1 MADINLSRKEVFYEE
16 RLKEWKENTG
26 IFNSSNDGNDKKII
40 IAMSRKMP
48 RLLNWIRRIK
58 DFKLNSNYTLVTEHA
73 IPFCLHENPDAEIKI
88 IDDALY
94 FGSTMDNVTQNIA
107 WCTGKEKIEVYPILR
122 ANANKKLFYAKF
134 EDSIKEINE
143 LDLPYFTTLT
153 VKNILSLGKPM
164 DVEYPI
170 LTFKRE
176 TRQET
181 GNRDNWTG
189 LLKDCFNGKQ
199 VYKIEHEIYDEK
211 IHQYKKNVNYT
222 VLLNDAGNNN
232 RSRYDS
238 DFSKLRIYATK
249 DTIRIVSYAP
259 LSINEA
265 DLVESSK
272 LFEKTDFKELW
283 NLVVS
288 KASKVSDSILDFG
301 HVILRDLRRQEYEI
315 SRLKSLVIWAN
326 YLSSYSMLL
335 MYKESII
342 KFMHSI
348 GFRSL
353 PEINEEELCYLLGP
367 QLVSEVKEELELLY
381 IRSMGGP
388 IKTQVYDYN
397 LLPQNNIPFDCE
409 EEYYERNHQSWSKC
423 KFVSQAL
430 SAMFTNQH
438 FCIGMSDSKSD
449 IDRYRKL
456 HFGVSYASIYSDLM
470 SYFRYDEK
478 LLPDIH
484 HWIDRKI
491 DEGCIAPKYERVA
504 LGDRYVWRRMFR
516 AGENEDSYIKIIR
529 IGYFIFNELASFFR
543 TDKLYRKIVE
553 ELFSII
559 FNDPLHLIN
568 LDYKLGEFE
577 CEWNRNLLTWRT
589 MLMDSISGIAFPLCE
604 ELFVNQGFLVSKI
617 VDNVEYLY
625 MPSTKL
631 SSMLQGAT
639 SMSLEQ
645 EKWVKAYLKVYLSF
659 YRSVYNTPINNF
671 FIEKFT
677 FETAP
682 IYTLADLVKTYIM
695 NYSGGGVSQTQA
707 EIERELISCFRKYN
721 ILQLGVDLDSRIIDE
736 SPESSRLFSKLGR
749 ICNDSLKKQK
759 KLFDLSATVLFYW
772 ELFKAIFVLNDVSH
786 AQYTLNVLEY
796 GLHKNMPNSVKQ
808 LCQRDD
814 LGVNDT
820 QLRRIVK
827 SNLVS
832 LYNVVLN
839 DKNHS

>member
-1 MADINLSRKEVFYEE
+1 MADINLFRKEKFYEE
-16 RLKEWKENTG
+16 RLNEWKENTG

-58 DFKLNSNYTLVTEHA
+58 KININSNYTLVTEHA

-94 FGSTMDNVTQNIA
+94 FGSTIDNVTQNIA

-134 EDSIKEINE
+134 EDSFKEINE

-176 TRQET
+176 VSQEM
-181 GNRDNWTG
+181 GSSDNWTG

-199 VYKIEHEIYDEK
+199 VYKIEHEIFDEK
-211 IHQYKKNVNYT
+211 IHQYRKNVNYT

-238 DFSKLRIYATK
+238 DFIKLRIYVTK

-259 LSINEA
+259 LSINEE

-272 LFEKTDFKELW
+272 LFENTDFKSLW

-301 HVILRDLRRQEYEI
+301 HVALRDLRSQEYEI

-342 KFMHSI
+342 KFTRSI
-348 GFRSL
+348 GFQPF
-353 PEINEEELCYLLGP
+353 PEIKEEELCYLLGP
-367 QLVSEVKEELELLY
+367 QLVSEVKEELGLLY
-381 IRSMGGP
+381 LSSNGGP
-388 IKTQVYDYN
+388 IKNQAYDYN
-397 LLPQNNIPFDCE
+397 LLPQNNIPFDFE
-409 EEYYERNHQSWSKC
+409 EEYYERNRQSWSRC

-438 FCIGMSDSKSD
+438 FCIGMSSSKSD

-478 LLPDIH
+478 LLTDIH
-484 HWIDRKI
+484 HWIDQKI
-491 DEGCIAPKYERVA
+491 DEGCISPKYERVA

-529 IGYFIFNELASFFR
+529 IGYFIFNELASFFK
-543 TDKLYRKIVE
+543 TDKLHRKVVE

-568 LDYKLGEFE
+568 IDYKLGRFE
-577 CEWNRNLLTWRT
+577 CEWNSNLLTWRT
-589 MLMDSISGIAFPLCE
+589 MLMDSISDIAFPLCE

-645 EKWVKAYLKVYLSF
+645 EKWVKAYLKVYLS
-659 YRSVYNTPINNF
+659 YYHSVYNTPINNF

-677 FETAP
+677 FDTAP
-682 IYTLADLVKTYIM
+682 IYTLVNLVKTYIM
-695 NYSGGGVSQTQA
+695 SYSGGDLSQT
-707 EIERELISCFRKYN
+707 EIDIERELISCFRKYT
-721 ILQLGVDLDSRIIDE
+721 ILPLVDDMDDRKIDE
-736 SPESSRLFSKLGR
+736 SPEISMLFDNLNSL
-749 ICNDSLKKQK
+749 CNDSLKDQK
-759 KLFDLSATVLFYW
+759 ELFDLSATVLFYW
-772 ELFKAIFVLNDVSH
+772 ELFKAIFVVNDASH

-796 GLHKNMPNSVKQ
+796 GLHKKMPDSVKQ

-814 LGVNDT
+814 LGKNDT

-827 SNLVS
+827 YNLAS
-832 LYNVVLN
+832 LYNTILN